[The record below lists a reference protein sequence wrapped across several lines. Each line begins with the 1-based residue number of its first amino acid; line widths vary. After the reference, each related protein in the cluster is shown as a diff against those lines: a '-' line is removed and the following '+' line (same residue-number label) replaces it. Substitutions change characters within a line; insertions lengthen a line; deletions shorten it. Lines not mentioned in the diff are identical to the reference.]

1 MYIRCIRIDLA
12 SAVAAAASQYNY
24 QAIVS
29 KRDIIIVTNDQFAY
43 TVPVPTVR
51 WPVDDS
57 ARGVR

>member
-1 MYIRCIRIDLA
+1 MQA
-12 SAVAAAASQYNY
+12 PSNY

-29 KRDIIIVTNDQFAY
+29 KHDIIIIIVTNDQFAY

-57 ARGVR
+57 ARNIIINYHCDL